1 MIQRILA
8 RRYELQELIGGGGMA
23 DVYKAQ
29 DKLLDRAVAVK
40 ILHQQYANDGEF
52 VEKFRQEAMAAAKL
66 AHPNIVNIY
75 DVGEDEGSQYI
86 VMEYVSGPTL
96 KEVIQQKGCL
106 EPVEAVR
113 IAKEIA
119 SALESAHRHNIV
131 HCDIK
136 PHNILM
142 MPDGHVKVTDF
153 GIARA
158 VSSSTMTYSGSVMGS
173 VHYFSPEQAKGTVIT
188 TKSDV
193 YALGVVLYE
202 MLTGQLPFNGETSVS
217 IALKHLQDDPVPIR
231 QLNPSI
237 PPVLE
242 AIVQKAMSKDPA
254 DRPSSTELYADL
266 NQARSMLSDRGGIQE
281 AANDPFAT
289 RMIPRIT
296 PEMMAEQRSERPQS
310 PSAGRGGYQSQYE
323 PQEEKS
329 IFKSKG
335 FIAVLVGI
343 LLMGFFVGS
352 FLSFGK
358 FWSSAEI
365 NVPDVVGKSS
375 VVAQQILEDKNLRVK
390 LVESNDDSVPAG
402 QVISQYPEA
411 GATVKEQRLVTIT
424 VSKGG
429 QELTMPD
436 LKSMSRSNAE
446 EKLTKMGLKIGSVFE
461 ENSKEAAGTVIS
473 QDPRS
478 GAKITKGQTVDI
490 TVSLGEKKK
499 EVTVQNYSGLSV
511 DSARSNLEANGLS
524 VGGVSEQSS
533 SQPKGTVIGQSPAA
547 GSALAEGGSV
557 SLIVSSGASS
567 ASTDSSAKQ
576 ESTNQAPTPSA
587 ATSKG
592 KTDAS
597 KSGITDAQ

>member
-40 ILHQQYANDGEF
+40 ILHQQYANDAEF
-52 VEKFRQEAMAAAKL
+52 VEKFRREATAAAKL

-75 DVGEDEGSQYI
+75 DVGEDGGSQYI

-106 EPVEAVR
+106 EPIEAVR

-119 SALESAHRHNIV
+119 SALESAHRNNLV

-136 PHNILM
+136 PHNILV
-142 MPDGHVKVTDF
+142 MPDGHIKVTDF

-158 VSSSTMTYSGSVMGS
+158 VSASTMTYSGSVMGS

-193 YALGVVLYE
+193 YSLGVVLYE

-217 IALKHLQDDPVPIR
+217 IALKHLQEEPVPIR

-266 NQARSMLSDRGGIQE
+266 NQAKAMLADRGTSQE
-281 AANDPFAT
+281 AVSNDPFAT

-296 PEMMAEQRSERPQS
+296 PEMMAEQRSERPANKPIGS
-310 PSAGRGGYQSQYE
+310 REDYQPQYQ

-329 IFKSKG
+329 IFKSKS

-390 LVESNDDSVPAG
+390 IVEANDDSVPAG
-402 QVISQYPEA
+402 QVVSQYPEA
-411 GATVKEQRLVTIT
+411 GAKVKEQRLVTIT

-446 EKLTKMGLKIGSVFE
+446 EKLKKMGLKLGAVFE
-461 ENSKEAAGTVIS
+461 ENAKEPAGTVIN

-478 GAKITKGQTVDI
+478 GSKITKGQTVDI

-499 EVTVQNYSGLSV
+499 EITVQNYTGLSV
-511 DSARSNLEANGLS
+511 DSAKSNLEANGLS
-524 VGGVSEQSS
+524 LGGISEEASTR
-533 SQPKGTVIGQSPAA
+533 PKGTVIGQSPSA
-547 GSALAEGGSV
+547 GSTTTEGGSV
-557 SLIVSSGASS
+557 SLIISSGSS
-567 ASTDSSAKQ
+567 GGAKSDSD
-576 ESTNQAPTPSA
+576 QAPTPSA
-587 ATSKG
+587 ATAKG
-592 KTDAS
+592 KTDAG
-597 KSGITDAQ
+597 KSSTGAAQ